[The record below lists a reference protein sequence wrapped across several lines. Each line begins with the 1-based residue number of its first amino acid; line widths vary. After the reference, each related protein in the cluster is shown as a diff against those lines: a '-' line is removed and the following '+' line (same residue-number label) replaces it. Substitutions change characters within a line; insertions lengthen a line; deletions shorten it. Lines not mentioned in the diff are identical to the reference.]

1 MDVLIEPI
9 RLSFPIK
16 QANVRISSG
25 WLNRLDTFT
34 KFVFKMIVKGH
45 GEEEI
50 QSVTKLQKHLI
61 IEEIHRLQDWGL
73 IENNYKLTN
82 LGKNYDVLL
91 EIIEDFNNEEPTFYI
106 NLFNGQ
112 VILEKKEFVSE
123 PKGIKMKSNV
133 TWVQTQGANF
143 NNVQEQFIQT
153 YLFTHPLSGYLSLEA
168 IEAFDIWLEIERDT
182 PTMYYLKTIKSLAD
196 LPHSQS
202 KRQIDDLLVQLK
214 VPSLKVKFDH
224 VDLIKHRTVLSTLI
238 QLEKYDASLISDDAQ
253 RLLQLNDQYITELK
267 HEEKVYY
274 WNPLNNHFTIKFED
288 QTKVQTNSFKITAT
302 CPPPTKLFIKEVSE
316 DLPEGFK
323 VFVENIDEKIYTIH
337 ACSRELLEELI

>member
-9 RLSFPIK
+9 QLSFPIK

-25 WLNRLDTFT
+25 WLDRLDIFT
-34 KFVFKMIVKGH
+34 KFVFKMIVKGY

-61 IEEIHRLQDWGL
+61 LEEIHRLQDWGL
-73 IENNYKLTN
+73 IEKDYKLTN
-82 LGKNYDVLL
+82 LGENYEVLL
-91 EIIEDFNNEEPTFYI
+91 EIIEDFNKEEPIFYI

-112 VILEKKEFVSE
+112 VLLEKKEFVLE
-123 PKGIKMKSNV
+123 PKGKKMKSNV

-168 IEAFDIWLEIERDT
+168 IEALDIWLEIEKET
-182 PTMYYLKTIKSLAD
+182 PTVYYLKTIESLAN
-196 LPHSQS
+196 LPHSQL
-202 KRQIDDLLVQLK
+202 KRQMDDLLLQLK
-214 VPSLKVKFDH
+214 VPSLKVKIDH
-224 VDLIKHRTVLSTLI
+224 VDLIRHRTVLSTLS
-238 QLEKYDASLISDDAQ
+238 QLEKYDASLISSDAQ
-253 RLLQLNDQYITELK
+253 KLLKLNDLYTTELK

-274 WNPLNNHFTIKFED
+274 WNPLNNHFTLKFEE
-288 QTKVQTNSFKITAT
+288 QTKVQTNSFKIIAA
-302 CPPPTKLFIKEVSE
+302 CLPPTELFIKEVFE

-323 VFVENIDEKIYTIH
+323 VFVENVDEKIYTIH
-337 ACSRELLEELI
+337 ACSKELLEELI